1 MLGVWIAVFWPLP
14 VPLTQVTR
22 LGPSWIHMRYIIQ
35 MNWWSLRS
43 LSTTNWTANIWKNHY
58 GSSCMLWHV
67 FKGNYESYFTHLPSE
82 TNNMSPQKIENILS
96 RGYGGHQCLS
106 QRSRELGILQWN
118 QMTSP
123 VCISTTDEIKLY
135 NKLVMYCAQR
145 WSLVILIVT
154 CVISLEFACNL
165 SAVPDPERGCQ
176 SIECSWMGD
185 IYFDFSK
192 PPKEKT
198 NIREEIGIFQ
208 TYICSNAAFC
218 VSK

>member
-67 FKGNYESYFTHLPSE
+67 FKGNYESYFTHSPSE
-82 TNNMSPQKIENILS
+82 TNNLSPQKIENILS
-96 RGYGGHQCLS
+96 RGYG
-106 QRSRELGILQWN
+106 RSPMSFATVKRTWN
-118 QMTSP
+118 PSMKPNYLPFAFQ
-123 VCISTTDEIKLY
+123 TTKEIKLY
-135 NKLVMYCAQR
+135 NKLVNVLCTEMMSGYFDCDMCYQLGIR
-145 WSLVILIVT
+145 
-154 CVISLEFACNL
+154 CNL

-198 NIREEIGIFQ
+198 NIREEIGIF
-208 TYICSNAAFC
+208 
-218 VSK
+218 